1 LAYVISRKPEA
12 QINKNKYG
20 TMLFK
25 RKQKMK
31 IDPKSDKRPSFNC
44 NIVLKVQRNFM
55 KRKGSE
61 AVSVWAMVKATA
73 VHLFKSE
80 SNLSDI

>member
-1 LAYVISRKPEA
+1 
-12 QINKNKYG
+12 
-20 TMLFK
+20 
-25 RKQKMK
+25 
-31 IDPKSDKRPSFNC
+31 
-44 NIVLKVQRNFM
+44 M

>member
-1 LAYVISRKPEA
+1 
-12 QINKNKYG
+12 
-20 TMLFK
+20 
-25 RKQKMK
+25 
-31 IDPKSDKRPSFNC
+31 
-44 NIVLKVQRNFM
+44 M

-80 SNLSDI
+80 SNLSDVARNSLYMTIYSGVRFENQQSIFFRGKCIRH